1 MTSRVIGGARWGN
14 INDLRLGE
22 DAAFGYIDAA
32 NLPRRYLELTPA
44 DTVLLIG
51 PQGPVD
57 APLPAGLSAVN
68 LVYFVPIT
76 ADTAKSADVLS
87 HSIDAIKRTHRLLWN
102 PSADLDGRRNPDRAA
117 PLQAFLDSVGFVSYG
132 GAAQVLWDSR

>member
-32 NLPRRYLELTPA
+32 SLPRRYLELTPA

-51 PQGPVD
+51 PQGPIE
-57 APLPAGLSAVN
+57 APLPAGLAAVR
-68 LVYFVPIT
+68 LVYLVPIT
-76 ADTAKSADVLS
+76 ADAAKTADVLA
-87 HSIDAIKRTHRLLWN
+87 HSIGAITRTHRLLWN

-117 PLQAFLDSVGFVSYG
+117 TLQAFLDSVGFVSYG
-132 GAAQVLWDSR
+132 GAAQILWESH